1 MLVKIPPESELAAKS
16 VRAKSEF
23 PKTLTRLASM
33 MSPRVALPFLL
44 VCAFV
49 STGTVYADKA
59 TTLAA
64 RKIYQAHQDS
74 LVVIT
79 AISTIS
85 FTTDGESL
93 PDQERRTQTLGTIID
108 AKGLIMLSNS
118 ALDPSIGMEGNRGRP
133 VGSETEFVTV
143 TKASARF
150 PEIQV
155 NLADGTEYHAAL
167 IDKDEKI
174 DLAFLRIDQ
183 KQLKARKTALPYVN
197 INNRITEGEISIA
210 DQVIGLSRSSPV
222 YAYIPSVI
230 PGYVTAVSK
239 RDYTF
244 YISTA
249 GTAQGIPLF
258 ALNGKFIGITV
269 QRIVEGKRTNLLG
282 TLGAGTVK
290 TMADL
295 AATRRSR

>member
-1 MLVKIPPESELAAKS
+1 
-16 VRAKSEF
+16 
-23 PKTLTRLASM
+23 M
-33 MSPRVALPFLL
+33 MSHRAIFCCFSLFFAVFANPAI
-44 VCAFV
+44 
-49 STGTVYADKA
+49 ADKA
-59 TTLAA
+59 TSQAA
-64 RKIYQAHQDS
+64 RKVYQNHQDS

-79 AISTIS
+79 AICNLS
-85 FTTDGESL
+85 FTTDGAKL
-93 PDQERRTQTLGTIID
+93 PNQERRTQTLGTIID
-108 AKGLIMLSNS
+108 SKGLVMLSNS
-118 ALDPSIGMEGNRGRP
+118 ALDPSVGMEGQRGRP
-133 VGSETEFVTV
+133 VGSDTKFVTV

-155 NLADGTEYHAAL
+155 NLSDGSEYHAAL
-167 IDKDEKI
+167 IDKNKEL
-174 DLAFLRIDQ
+174 DLAFLQIDK
-183 KQLKARKTALPYVN
+183 KQLSERKSAVPFVN
-197 INNRITEGEISIA
+197 INNRITEGDISIA
-210 DQVIGLSRSSPV
+210 DEVIGLSRSSPV

-230 PGYVTAVSK
+230 PGYITAVSK
-239 RDYTF
+239 RDHTY

-282 TLGAGTVK
+282 TLSAGTVK